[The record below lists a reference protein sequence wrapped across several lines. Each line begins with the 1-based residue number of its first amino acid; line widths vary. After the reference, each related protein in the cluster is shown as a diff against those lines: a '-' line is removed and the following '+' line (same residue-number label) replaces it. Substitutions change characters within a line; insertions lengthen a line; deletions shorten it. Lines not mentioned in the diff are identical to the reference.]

1 MAREQPDDKGE
12 GIKNPKTFDTV
23 EEAMAHR
30 QKVAEIEESLLAMTP
45 ADRAEWFA
53 LNGDENGSVN
63 IDELE

>member
-1 MAREQPDDKGE
+1 
-12 GIKNPKTFDTV
+12 
-23 EEAMAHR
+23 MAHR